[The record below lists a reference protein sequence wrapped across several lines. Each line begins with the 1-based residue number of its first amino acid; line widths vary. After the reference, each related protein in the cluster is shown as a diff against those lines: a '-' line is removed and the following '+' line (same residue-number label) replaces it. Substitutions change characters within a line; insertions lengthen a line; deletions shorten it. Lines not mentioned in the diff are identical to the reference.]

1 MRVLTEADPAHA
13 ELAVVRAGA
22 AADFAAVVR
31 AHAEL
36 RRALRLLDQRGLGHY
51 RVAPVVPAGFCSGKP
66 IWVRNSVASSSFLA
80 VVTMTMSMPR
90 ALSTLSKSISGNTSC
105 SRRPRLKMP
114 P

>member
-1 MRVLTEADPAHA
+1 MRVLAEADPAHA

-22 AADFAAVVR
+22 ATDFAAVVR

-51 RVAPVVPAGFCSGKP
+51 RVAPAAAVAAGFCSGSP
-66 IWVRNSVASSSFLA
+66 IWVRNSVASSSLRA

-105 SRRPRLKMP
+105 SRRPRL
-114 P
+114 

>member
-1 MRVLTEADPAHA
+1 MRVLAEANAAHA

-31 AHAEL
+31 ANAEL

-51 RVAPVVPAGFCSGKP
+51 FVAPAGFCSGSP
-66 IWVRNSVASSSFLA
+66 IWVRNSVASSAFL
-80 VVTMTMSMPR
+80 VFVTMTMSIPR

-105 SRRPRLKMP
+105 SRRPGL
-114 P
+114 